1 MKKLI
6 LIAAAAALTTASV
19 NAQSLVAAWDFNYPT
34 SFGGLDVDG
43 DFSADT
49 SAAATYGTG
58 TFSWANQTSEGLV
71 NTANLFSNNLVRPV
85 QLDTMAEGFGWFVSA
100 NTSPNAV
107 LTVSVDLSLF
117 EDAELTFAYA
127 GQNGAFELNVGGQT
141 FSPAADA
148 LATID
153 LGAFEG
159 GVANIDFT
167 FANFSG
173 AENSFLDNIQVV
185 GTAVPEPSTYAAI
198 FGVIALG
205 FAACR
210 RRK

>member
-19 NAQSLVAAWDFNYPT
+19 NAQSLVAAWDFNYPD

-43 DFSADT
+43 DFSPDS

-58 TFSWANQTSEGLV
+58 TFSWANQTQGGLF
-71 NTANLFSNNLVRPV
+71 NSANLTSNDLLRPGM
-85 QLDTMAEGFGWFVSA
+85 LDQFTPTFGWQLGGGDS
-100 NTSPNAV
+100 SAV
-107 LTVSVDLSLF
+107 LTVSVDLTGFTS
-117 EDAELTFAYA
+117 AELTFAHA
-127 GQNGAFELNVGGQT
+127 GENGSFDLLVGGQT
-141 FSPAADA
+141 FSPAADS
-148 LATID
+148 
-153 LGAFEG
+153 LGTVDISSFAG
-159 GVANIDFT
+159 SVANIDFT

-173 AENSFLDNIQVV
+173 AENSFLDNIQVP
-185 GTAVPEPSTYAAI
+185 AVPEPSTYAAI

>member
-6 LIAAAAALTTASV
+6 LIAAAAALTAASV
-19 NAQSLVAAWDFNYPT
+19 NAQSFIAAWDFNYPD

-43 DFSADT
+43 DFSPDT

-58 TFSWANQTSEGLV
+58 TFSWANQTQGGLS
-71 NTANLFSNNLVRPV
+71 NGANLTSNDLLRPDMLDQFSPTL
-85 QLDTMAEGFGWFVSA
+85 GWLLGGGDS
-100 NTSPNAV
+100 SAV
-107 LTVSVDLSLF
+107 LTVSVDLTGF
-117 EDAELTFAYA
+117 NIAELTFAHA
-127 GQNGAFELNVGGQT
+127 GQNGSFDLFVGGQS
-141 FSPAADA
+141 FSPTADA
-148 LATID
+148 LGTVDISSFA
-153 LGAFEG
+153 GS
-159 GVANIDFT
+159 VANIDFT

-173 AENSFLDNIQVV
+173 AENFFLDNIQVV
-185 GTAVPEPSTYAAI
+185 GAVPEPSTYAAI

>member
-19 NAQSLVAAWDFNYPT
+19 NAQSLVAAWDFNYT
-34 SFGGLDVDG
+34 NSFGGLDVDG

-107 LTVSVDLSLF
+107 LTLSVDLTGFNS
-117 EDAELTFAYA
+117 AELTFAHA
-127 GQNGAFELNVGGQT
+127 GQNGSFDLFVGGQS
-141 FSPAADA
+141 FSPTADA
-148 LATID
+148 LGTVDISSFA
-153 LGAFEG
+153 G

-173 AENSFLDNIQVV
+173 AENSFLDNIQV
-185 GTAVPEPSTYAAI
+185 TAVPEPSTYAAI